1 MALKRVTMQEIA
13 DACGLSRN
21 TVSKVFNG
29 RGTVQEA
36 TRNLVI
42 TTARR
47 LGYYTFAAEGTT
59 DGKGGGNIA
68 LLTQHKLLSHNF
80 GSVFLTSFTDQI
92 SRLGYTMQMY
102 EVSPEELVQR
112 RLPSFLDLETTAGFL
127 GIELFDRDY
136 IGMVCSLGI
145 PTVFVDAFPHANKT
159 LIQCD
164 YVSME
169 NITSETAIV
178 EHAIACGAKR
188 LGFVGDIN
196 HCNSFHERWLGF
208 CAALAEAD
216 MAPDP
221 KLCIL
226 EKDSDL
232 YGKTSWLLEQLEA
245 MPTLP
250 DTFVCANDFLAI
262 RLMTALKT
270 RGLSIP
276 GDVMVLGFGG
286 SVDSTIVEPALTT
299 ARIPSTEIGRLAGS
313 ILARRIQEPE
323 LPFCWTYVKTT
334 PIWGDSTR
342 RLPR

>member
-42 TTARR
+42 TTARK
-47 LGYYTFAAEGTT
+47 LGYYQFAPEGAA
-59 DGKGGGNIA
+59 DGKRGGNIA

-80 GSVFLTSFTDQI
+80 GSVFLTGFTDQI

-102 EVSPEELVQR
+102 EVSPEEFAQKK
-112 RLPSFLDLETTAGFL
+112 LPAFIDLESTVGFL
-127 GIELFDRDY
+127 GIELFDRNY
-136 IGMVCSLGI
+136 IEMVCSLGI
-145 PTVFVDAFPHANKT
+145 PTLFVDGFPRTSST

-164 YVSME
+164 FVSME
-169 NITSETAIV
+169 NITSETIIV
-178 EHAIACGAKR
+178 AHAIARGAKR

-196 HCNSFHERWLGF
+196 HCNSFYERWLGF
-208 CAALAEAD
+208 CAALAEAG
-216 MAPDP
+216 MTPDR

-232 YGKTSWLLEQLEA
+232 YGDTSWLLEHLDA
-245 MPTLP
+245 MPAMP

-262 RLMTALKT
+262 RLMTALKAK
-270 RGLSIP
+270 GLSIP
-276 GDVMVLGFGG
+276 DDVMVLGFGG
-286 SVDSTIVEPALTT
+286 SSEATIVEPPLTT
-299 ARIPSTEIGRLAGS
+299 AQIPSFEIGRLSGTV
-313 ILARRIQEPE
+313 LAKRIQQPDF
-323 LPFCWTYVKTT
+323 PYCWTYVRTT
-334 PIWGDSTR
+334 PIWGGSTR
-342 RLPR
+342 